1 MKALSI
7 KQPWA
12 WLIVNGIKPI
22 ENRDW
27 HCNYRGPLLIHA
39 GKNVDRDGMAWLTLN
54 WTNLGLHTL
63 IKAYSKPMPD
73 IMTAELGGIV
83 GMVQMT
89 DCVRTHP
96 SPFFFGPYGFVME
109 NPQLLPFKPWRG
121 QLKIFE
127 GPNLTT
133 YEPAQ

>member
-12 WLIVNGIKPI
+12 ALIVHGFKPV

-39 GKNVDRDGMAWLTLN
+39 GKQEDTEGLMWLINNWHQAGMSSTVGDFLDKIRHGRLQ
-54 WTNLGLHTL
+54 L
-63 IKAYSKPMPD
+63 
-73 IMTAELGGIV
+73 ERGGIV
-83 GMVQMT
+83 GRVQMT
-89 DCVRTHP
+89 GCVQHHP
-96 SPFFFGPYGFVME
+96 SPFFFGPYGFTLEQPEV
-109 NPQLLPFKPWRG
+109 LPFKSWRG

-127 GPNLTT
+127 IPDGALS
-133 YEPAQ
+133 